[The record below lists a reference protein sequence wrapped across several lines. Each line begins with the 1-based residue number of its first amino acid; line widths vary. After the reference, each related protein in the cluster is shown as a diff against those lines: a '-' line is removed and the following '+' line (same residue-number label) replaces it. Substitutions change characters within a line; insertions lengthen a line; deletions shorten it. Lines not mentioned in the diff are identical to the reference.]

1 MSDTRL
7 MGYGY
12 DVLDCCQSF
21 KYFNQTPGIA
31 MKKMNVL
38 LASFVAVMTL
48 AACSNAPKLA
58 TESMPR
64 SGFLPDYNLLV
75 PITTNDTDTR
85 VCRYRV
91 SGVNPGAYTAVIL
104 DPIYLN
110 QNATK
115 EVSLDVINKA
125 KAALQASMV
134 EAVNARGNIRIV
146 TQPGP
151 GVARISVGITGAES
165 STDSLQPWNFTPIGL
180 AMNAAAYAGGVNSKT
195 PALLVES
202 KIADSQSKQLLGEG
216 LITVQGESFRT
227 NSGSADSF
235 VAMAK
240 MVVRTAMEASANPT
254 PTGR

>member
-1 MSDTRL
+1 
-7 MGYGY
+7 
-12 DVLDCCQSF
+12 
-21 KYFNQTPGIA
+21 
-31 MKKMNVL
+31 MKKINVL
-38 LASFVAVMTL
+38 LASFVAAITL

-58 TESMPR
+58 TQPMPR

-75 PITTNDTDTR
+75 PMATNDKDTR
-85 VCRYRV
+85 VWRYRI
-91 SGVNPGAYTAVIL
+91 SGVNPGSYSAVIL

-115 EVSLDVINKA
+115 SVSNDDINKA
-125 KAALQASMV
+125 KAALQSSMV
-134 EAVNARGNIRIV
+134 EAVNARGNIKIV
-146 TQPGP
+146 SQPGP

-202 KIADSQSKQLLGEG
+202 KITDSQSKQLLGEG

-240 MVVRTAMEASANPT
+240 KVVRSAM
-254 PTGR
+254 

>member
-1 MSDTRL
+1 
-7 MGYGY
+7 
-12 DVLDCCQSF
+12 
-21 KYFNQTPGIA
+21 

-38 LASFVAVMTL
+38 LVSLAAAFTL

-75 PITTNDTDTR
+75 PMATSENDIR
-85 VCRYRV
+85 VWRYRI
-91 SGVNPGAYTAVIL
+91 SGVNPNSYTAVIL
-104 DPIYLN
+104 EPIYLN

-115 EVSLDVINKA
+115 EVSLDVINQA

-134 EAVNARGNIRIV
+134 EAVNARGNIKIV

-165 STDSLQPWNFTPIGL
+165 SADSLQPWNFTPIGL

-202 KIADSQSKQLLGEG
+202 KITDSQSKQLLGEG
-216 LITVQGESFRT
+216 LITIQGESFRT
-227 NSGSADSF
+227 NAGSAESF
-235 VAMAK
+235 IAMAK
-240 MVVRTAMEASANPT
+240 KVVRSALETSANPT

>member
-1 MSDTRL
+1 MN
-7 MGYGY
+7 
-12 DVLDCCQSF
+12 
-21 KYFNQTPGIA
+21 KI
-31 MKKMNVL
+31 NVL
-38 LASFVAVMTL
+38 LASIAITIALV
-48 AACSNAPKLA
+48 ACSNAPKLA

-75 PITTNDTDTR
+75 PMASNDKDVR
-85 VCRYRV
+85 IWRYRI
-91 SGVNPGAYTAVIL
+91 SGVNPGSYTAVIL

-115 EVSLDVINKA
+115 DVSLDVINQA

-134 EAVNARGNIRIV
+134 EAINARGTIRIA

-165 STDSLQPWNFTPIGL
+165 SADSLQPWSFTPIGL

-240 MVVRTAMEASANPT
+240 KVVRSAMETSANPT
-254 PTGR
+254 PTGK

>member
-1 MSDTRL
+1 
-7 MGYGY
+7 
-12 DVLDCCQSF
+12 
-21 KYFNQTPGIA
+21 
-31 MKKMNVL
+31 MKKMNILMVSL
-38 LASFVAVMTL
+38 ITAITL

-75 PITTNDTDTR
+75 PMATSDTDTR
-85 VCRYRV
+85 VWRYRV
-91 SGVNPGAYTAVIL
+91 SGVNPGIYTAVIL

-110 QNATK
+110 QSATK

-146 TQPGP
+146 TKPGP
-151 GVARISVGITGAES
+151 GVARISVGITGAER

-202 KIADSQSKQLLGEG
+202 KITDSQSKQLLGEG

-227 NSGSADSF
+227 SSGSADSF

-240 MVVRTAMEASANPT
+240 KVVRSALETSANPT

>member
-1 MSDTRL
+1 
-7 MGYGY
+7 
-12 DVLDCCQSF
+12 
-21 KYFNQTPGIA
+21 

-38 LASFVAVMTL
+38 LASLTTAIVLV
-48 AACSNAPKLA
+48 ACSNAPKLA
-58 TESMPR
+58 TQPMPR

-75 PITTNDTDTR
+75 PMATSDSDTR
-85 VCRYRV
+85 VWRYRIA
-91 SGVNPGAYTAVIL
+91 GVNPGAYSAVIL

-125 KAALQASMV
+125 KATLQASMV
-134 EAVNARGNIRIV
+134 EAVNSRGNIRIV
-146 TQPGP
+146 NKPGP

-202 KIADSQSKQLLGEG
+202 KITDSQSKQLLGEG

-235 VAMAK
+235 IAMAK
-240 MVVRTAMEASANPT
+240 KVVRTAMETSANPT
-254 PTGR
+254 PTGK